1 MKKIR
6 FNKGLLGTTHKLSL
20 CNRFPSLPSYIV
32 LPVGRPQSPDVLQ
45 RKNMNIPQTPDNSSD
60 IDNLFR
66 SRVFWIVLL
75 AITYVLPAVI
85 VWVPTALAFPWI
97 MIPGVHLGLQNLCG
111 LQYLY
116 GAPAIAFAIVF
127 HLIFWTL
134 CVLLLFRARK
144 LSVGWLRSL
153 SILFI
158 VILVLT
164 IIGCCPA
171 IDAVRH

>member
-1 MKKIR
+1 MKVQ
-6 FNKGLLGTTHKLSL
+6 H
-20 CNRFPSLPSYIV
+20 
-32 LPVGRPQSPDVLQ
+32 
-45 RKNMNIPQTPDNSSD
+45 TPDNSSD

-66 SRVFWIVLL
+66 SRRFWIVLL
-75 AITYVLPAVI
+75 AVTYVLPALI
-85 VWVPTALAFPWI
+85 VWVPMALAFPWVI
-97 MIPGVHLGLQNLCG
+97 IPGAHLGLQNVCG
-111 LQYLY
+111 LKYLY
-116 GAPAIAFAIVF
+116 GAPAIAFAIIF
-127 HLIFWTL
+127 HTIFWTL
-134 CVLLLFRARK
+134 CVLLLFWGRI